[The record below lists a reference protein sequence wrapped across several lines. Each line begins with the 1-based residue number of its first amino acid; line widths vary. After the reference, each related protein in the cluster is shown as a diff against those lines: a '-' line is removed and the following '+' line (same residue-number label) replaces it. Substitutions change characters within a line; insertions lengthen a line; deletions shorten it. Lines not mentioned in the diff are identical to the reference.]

1 MKAAWIGFPRE
12 GEDFWVS
19 VEAYAKLGYR
29 GMEGG
34 EALLSNGNF
43 EENLARFTSL
53 GLEVLTVST
62 SVDDV
67 VKDVDAVIARAKRV
81 NTNRATIW
89 WSPAM
94 TGNADGFDK
103 LVAEVA
109 AMEQAATAMAK
120 ENIRLC
126 FHNHQ
131 TEFFPQYGQPNTLDY
146 MMQNSEKLW
155 LELDVAWANFGGAN
169 PVDVL
174 RTYKNRLAAVHIK
187 DYLPNPD
194 SADTPIFTSLG
205 TGVMDLLAVLQYLHD
220 INFPWVVYEQD
231 NMRNLST
238 MESVTL
244 SYLYMKES
252 GLVE

>member
-1 MKAAWIGFPRE
+1 MKAGWIGFPRE
-12 GEDFWVS
+12 GEDFWTS
-19 VEAYAKLGYR
+19 VESYVKLGYR

-34 EALLSNGNF
+34 EAILAEGNLQ
-43 EENLARFTSL
+43 ENLARLKSL

-62 SVDDV
+62 SVDEV
-67 VKDVDAVIARAKRV
+67 EKDVDAVIAKAKSV
-81 NTNRATIW
+81 NASRATIW

-103 LVAEVA
+103 LVAEVST
-109 AMEQAATAMAK
+109 MEKAATAMAK
-120 ENIRLC
+120 ENIKLC

-146 MMQNSEKLW
+146 MMQNSEKLC

-169 PVDVL
+169 PVEVL
-174 RTYKNRLAAVHIK
+174 HMYKNRIAAVHIK
-187 DYLPNPD
+187 DYLPNPE
-194 SADTPIFTSLG
+194 SADTPLFTSLG
-205 TGVMDLLAVLQYLHD
+205 TGVVDLLAVLQYLHS
-220 INFPWVVYEQD
+220 INFEWVVYEQD
-231 NMRNLST
+231 TMRNLST

-244 SYLYMKES
+244 SYLYMKET